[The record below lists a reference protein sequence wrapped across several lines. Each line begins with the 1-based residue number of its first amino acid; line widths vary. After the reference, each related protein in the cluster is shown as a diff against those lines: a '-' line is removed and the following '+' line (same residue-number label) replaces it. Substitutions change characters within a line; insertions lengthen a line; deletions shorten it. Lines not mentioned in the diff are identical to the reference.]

1 MGLDQWR
8 DSSSWTWR
16 ESFFVVQQLD
26 LFPAIFYFSGRT
38 PMRTQ
43 ERDGCKQHHSLQQP
57 CTQRAIASSCHRLF
71 AHSFRTVTAATAC
84 SSNAELIF
92 CRFPISAFPDSFA
105 LTHSLT
111 SFELACIEKTS
122 AAQPTGQRTPVQPT
136 LCCALRHVRLLKLH
150 TFYKTNRTNFAF
162 DLGSKMT
169 KYATDHHS
177 TTFAPLPAAAAA
189 AVGILACKAV
199 EWDQQLEVFYS

>member
-1 MGLDQWR
+1 MAR
-8 DSSSWTWR
+8 D
-16 ESFFVVQQLD
+16 FFVVQQLD
-26 LFPAIFYFSGRT
+26 LFPVIFISLVSRKCEHKSGMGVNNT
-38 PMRTQ
+38 T
-43 ERDGCKQHHSLQQP
+43 HSNSRVHSAQLLHLVIVSLHIHSALSPQQP
-57 CTQRAIASSCHRLF
+57 HVHPTQSSFFVGLRS
-71 AHSFRTVTAATAC
+71 AHFLT
-84 SSNAELIF
+84 
-92 CRFPISAFPDSFA
+92 SFA
-105 LTHSLT
+105 LTLSLT

-122 AAQPTGQRTPVQPT
+122 AAQPTGQKTPVQPT

-150 TFYKTNRTNFAF
+150 TFYKTNRANFAF

-199 EWDQQLEVFYS
+199 

>member
-1 MGLDQWR
+1 MQ
-8 DSSSWTWR
+8 
-16 ESFFVVQQLD
+16 
-26 LFPAIFYFSGRT
+26 
-38 PMRTQ
+38 TQ

-71 AHSFRTVTAATAC
+71 AHFFRSFFVGFRSAHFLT
-84 SSNAELIF
+84 SS
-92 CRFPISAFPDSFA
+92 A
-105 LTHSLT
+105 LTLSLT
-111 SFELACIEKTS
+111 SFELARIEKTS
-122 AAQPTGQRTPVQPT
+122 SAQPTRQKNPVQPT

-150 TFYKTNRTNFAF
+150 TTNKTNRANFAF

-189 AVGILACKAV
+189 AVGISSCKAV
-199 EWDQQLEVFYS
+199 